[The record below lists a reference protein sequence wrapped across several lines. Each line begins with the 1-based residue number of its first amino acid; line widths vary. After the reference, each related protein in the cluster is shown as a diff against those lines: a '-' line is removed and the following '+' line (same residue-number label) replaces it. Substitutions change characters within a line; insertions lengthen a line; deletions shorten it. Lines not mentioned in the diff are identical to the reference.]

1 MPGAGD
7 GFEIAVRAI
16 LGQQV
21 SVKAASTMSGRL
33 VQAFGEQLP
42 LANDEHLTYLFP
54 TPVQL
59 SEADFSKIGLT
70 RQRARS
76 IQVLARAVEDGEL
89 TFNTG
94 ANLEGAIER
103 LTALPG
109 IGAWTAHYIAM
120 RALREP
126 DAFPA
131 GDLGLRRA
139 ISADGK
145 IAWSEKDLVERSQAW
160 RPWRAYAAMHLW
172 NRYGALSNK
181 L

>member
-1 MPGAGD
+1 
-7 GFEIAVRAI
+7 
-16 LGQQV
+16 LGQQI
-21 SVKAASTMSGRL
+21 SVKGSFTMSGRL
-33 VQAFGEQLP
+33 VQAFGEQLRRS
-42 LANDEHLTYLFP
+42 AMSTWG
-54 TPVQL
+54 L
-59 SEADFSKIGLT
+59 SFNAHSAVRRTFRKLMTG
-70 RQRARS
+70 QRTRS
-76 IQVLARAVEDGEL
+76 IQGWHAVADGDSFS
-89 TFNTG
+89 TS

-120 RALREP
+120 RLREP

-145 IAWSEKDLVERSQAW
+145 SAWSEKDLIECSQAW

-172 NRYGALSNK
+172 NRYGALRNK
-181 L
+181 